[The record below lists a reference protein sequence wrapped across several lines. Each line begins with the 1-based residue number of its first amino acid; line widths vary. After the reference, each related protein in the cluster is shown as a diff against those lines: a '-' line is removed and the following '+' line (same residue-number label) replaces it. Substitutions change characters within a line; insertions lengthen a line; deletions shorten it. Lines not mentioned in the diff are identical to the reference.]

1 MRVLILERGQLMS
14 NYESRTGP
22 IRIGSASDNHV
33 HITDIKISPHQATI
47 ESDTAGAWW
56 LTVKD
61 LTRPTIVNRSIVKDR
76 VQLRQRDEIELGP
89 FTLRIFVEPEVDVT
103 QSAAVSSEAWHQR
116 MVSVTRS
123 HTETLPLGTII
134 AKHDK
139 PVTLAR
145 ELLEQFSL
153 LGMRIERLGTAQEV
167 MTPVLRALLR
177 VFNGRRAWIGLR
189 RATRGDCTIQSALD
203 HKGAMIARPTTC
215 ALMQSRC
222 LDEGQYLCVPKVP
235 IEGMGAAMGAPLFYE
250 STHIGMIYVENDAAD
265 PPYTEETLD
274 QFSALACC
282 VAMPIG
288 DVMRRAAIARQTVLN
303 HEVAVAREV
312 QDAVTPHALPN
323 WDHLLVAAYRHPGT
337 NLACDFYDVVQLKDK
352 SASMLV
358 ARVTAQGAQLPRC
371 LAEIRSA
378 FRMSAVH
385 SDGPAVFM
393 RALNW
398 LLFSGDNTRYI
409 DAVAVHLDAGGAN
422 GSYCIA
428 GQRVMLG
435 RMHAGGGCDRMEAPA
450 APAVGQARQV
460 HYEALVFQLDE
471 GDTVV
476 MATDGAN
483 AAVNAAGDAF
493 GVDAMHD
500 SLCDG
505 VGNAPGQVL
514 HEFDEDLKAYLA
526 NGGKAGEDITVLLA
540 RRS

>member
-14 NYESRTGP
+14 NYECRTGP
-22 IRIGSASDNHV
+22 IRIGSSSDNHV
-33 HITDIKISPHQATI
+33 HISDLKISPHQATI
-47 ESDTAGAWW
+47 ESDSAGAWW

-61 LTRPTIVNRSIVKDR
+61 LSRPTIVNRSIVKER
-76 VQLRQRDEIELGP
+76 VQLHQRDEIELGP
-89 FTLRIFVEPEVDVT
+89 FTLRVFVEHEVDVT
-103 QSAAVSSEAWHQR
+103 QRAAARDEALHQR
-116 MVSVTRS
+116 MVNVTRS
-123 HTETLPLGTII
+123 HNESLPLGTIL

-145 ELLEQFSL
+145 DLLEQFSL

-167 MTPVLRALLR
+167 MTPMLRALLR
-177 VFNGRRAWIGLR
+177 AFGGRRAWIGLR
-189 RATRGDCTIQSALD
+189 KATRGDCTIQSSLD
-203 HKGAMIARPTTC
+203 NKGAMNERPATC
-215 ALMQSRC
+215 VLMQSRC
-222 LDEGQYLCVPKVP
+222 LDEGQYLCVPKIP
-235 IEGMGAAMGAPLFYE
+235 IEGMGAAMGAPLVYE
-250 STHIGMIYVENDAAD
+250 STHIGMIYVENDAID

-288 DVMRRAAIARQTVLN
+288 DVMRRAMIARQTVLN

-312 QDAVTPHALPN
+312 QDAVTPHALPH
-323 WDHLLVAAYRHPGT
+323 WDHLQIAAYRHPGA

-352 SASMLV
+352 AASMLV
-358 ARVTAQGAQLPRC
+358 ARVTAQGAQLPRL
-371 LAEIRSA
+371 LAEVRAA

-385 SDGPAVFM
+385 SDGPAVLM

-409 DAVAVHLDAGGAN
+409 DAVAVQLDAQGAA
-422 GSYCIA
+422 GAYCIA
-428 GQRVMLG
+428 GQRVLLG
-435 RMHAGGGCDRMEAPA
+435 RMHSDGGCERLEAPS
-450 APAVGQARQV
+450 APAVGQVRQV
-460 HYEALVFQLDE
+460 PYEALAFQLEE

-476 MATDGAN
+476 IATDGAN
-483 AAVNAAGDAF
+483 AAVNPAGETL
-493 GVDAMHD
+493 GIEAMHD

-514 HEFDEDLKAYLA
+514 HEFDEDLKEFLSDR
-526 NGGKAGEDITVLLA
+526 GKAGEDITVLLA

>member
-14 NYESRTGP
+14 NYECRTGP

-47 ESDTAGAWW
+47 DSDNAGAWW
-56 LTVKD
+56 LTVND
-61 LTRPTIVNRSIVKDR
+61 LMRPTIVNRSIVKDR
-76 VQLRQRDEIELGP
+76 VQLHQRDEIEMGP
-89 FTLRIFVEPEVDVT
+89 FTLRVFVDPEVDIT
-103 QSAAVSSEAWHQR
+103 QSASVSGEAWHQR
-116 MVSVTRS
+116 MVNVTRS
-123 HTETLPLGTII
+123 HHESLPLGTIL

-153 LGMRIERLGTAQEV
+153 LGMRLERLGTAQEV
-167 MTPVLRALLR
+167 MTPMLRALLR
-177 VFNGRRAWIGLR
+177 AFNGKRAWIGLR
-189 RATRGDCTIQSALD
+189 KATRGECTIQSALD
-203 HKGAMIARPTTC
+203 HKGAVIARPATC
-215 ALMQSRC
+215 ALMQARC
-222 LDEGQYLCVPKVP
+222 LDQGQYLCVPR
-235 IEGMGAAMGAPLFYE
+235 IGHDGLGSAMGAPLVYE
-250 STHIGMIYVENDAAD
+250 STHIGMVYVENDAAD
-265 PPYTEETLD
+265 AEYNEETLD

-323 WDHLLVAAYRHPGT
+323 WDSLQVAAYRHPGSQ
-337 NLACDFYDVVQLKDK
+337 LACDFYDVVQLKDK

-371 LAEIRSA
+371 LGEIRAA

-409 DAVAVHLDAGGAN
+409 DAVAVHLDADGKV

-428 GQRVMLG
+428 GQRVLLG
-435 RMHAGGGCDRMEAPA
+435 RMHADGGCDRLEAPT
-450 APAVGQARQV
+450 APAIGQVRQV
-460 HYEALVFQLDE
+460 HFEPHTFCLEQCE
-471 GDTVV
+471 TVV
-476 MATDGAN
+476 VATDGAN
-483 AAVNAAGDAF
+483 AAMNASGERF
-493 GVDAMHD
+493 GVEAMHD
-500 SLCDG
+500 SLCDS
-505 VGNAPGQVL
+505 VGNTPGQVL
-514 HEFDEDLKAYLA
+514 HEFDEDLKEFLA